1 MKLIDPVHIYGI
13 GCLQDLPLTQIVQES
28 VSYLT
33 GKYVNTG
40 IGTVEQEPSLMFT
53 VINETDKVHHFQS
66 TVTVTGLF
74 VHLLMTNYTET
85 EIIQDLS
92 TP

>member
-1 MKLIDPVHIYGI
+1 
-13 GCLQDLPLTQIVQES
+13 
-28 VSYLT
+28 
-33 GKYVNTG
+33 
-40 IGTVEQEPSLMFT
+40 MFT

-66 TVTVTGLF
+66 TAAMTGLL

-92 TP
+92 IP